1 MKMFWANLTKQKFMH
16 FAAGALILFHIIN
29 SITLI
34 VILSSN
40 IKILSPEIFERMLNI
55 QSSGQYQI
63 ITMVLLYFFGNKN
76 NSNNPENAQ

>member
-29 SITLI
+29 TTSMT

-40 IKILSPEIFERMLNI
+40 IKLLSPEIFERMSNI
-55 QSSGQYQI
+55 QASAQNQI
-63 ITMVLLYFFGNKN
+63 ITMVLLYFFGNKFT
-76 NSNNPENAQ
+76 SHNPENPQ